1 MSWFLWVYT
10 QGSYHLYRGF
20 ERNEYFV
27 PRGGLRYFGASL
39 VPWLIGGA
47 ACALALWALLAYL
60 LQQRRQLSWAE
71 SCRALR
77 GLGLPSATLALQPLL
92 GLAGVPATLVPIFHA
107 VLACGFTVGLVANA
121 LVSGAPGPRRGE
133 RIGLAVLAVLMA
145 AHFLTFASLN
155 IRQYRALNLGFH
167 DSGQI
172 AEGYHQTFRGHFMMS
187 YNQPYQ
193 KEPGPA
199 TSMDHLFWTRVLA
212 LPIFWLFPY
221 HETILAIHAFAL
233 AFGALP
239 VFLLARHVLNRP
251 LLAIGFSVAYLFCTA
266 TLYLE
271 FRSSYGPSEESQAI
285 ALFLAACYC
294 MTRSRPW
301 WCIFWAACAMAVK
314 ENMAPTAA
322 MIGIWMAVFSS
333 HKRHGVGLAL
343 GAVAYFIIGSRFIL
357 PLINRTGENMIL
369 NFYFKHLG
377 DSYPAILWR
386 IVSDPMYI
394 LGRIAEY
401 RNLSFVLHLLVPVA
415 CLSLLSPSR
424 LAILLP
430 SLFFLLLSDSPTHHY
445 VMFWN
450 HASLVPIIFF
460 SAIHGSETLN
470 SFLADRKFWIGDGR
484 VSVVCTVLACSLLA
498 GWLFFFRMLTPATF
512 DVTPRKQLVRELRA
526 LIPTETSL
534 FSTHR
539 LSAHFT
545 ENLVLHDVNNY
556 LPDGEEYAVFD
567 PLDRWIEPLYAKVI
581 QARDL
586 ILQDSS
592 YGLIYKKQHFFVFR
606 KGAPRN
612 GLWDP
617 YLMQEVPEMDVRVD
631 QVQHGKVRLLGWN
644 TPERTGQRS
653 LKIESF
659 WECLEPVDQEYEVV
673 IRLKLS
679 DDETATTRH
688 LVADWL
694 YPTTIWREGDIVR
707 DVGHID
713 LERDIPAD
721 LKLAIHL
728 AKWKWQIAPP

>member
-1 MSWFLWVYT
+1 
-10 QGSYHLYRGF
+10 LYRGF
-20 ERNEYFV
+20 GRNEYFV
-27 PRGGLRYFGASL
+27 PEGGLKYFGTSL
-39 VPWLIGGA
+39 PLWLIGGV
-47 ACALALWALLAYL
+47 ACALALWALLACL
-60 LQQRRQLSWAE
+60 LQQRRQLSWSE
-71 SCRALR
+71 SWLALR
-77 GLGLPSATLALQPLL
+77 WLGLPSATLVLQPLL
-92 GLAGVPATLVPIFHA
+92 GLAGVPATLVPVFHA
-107 VLACGFTVGLVANA
+107 VLAFGFTVGLIVNA
-121 LVSGAPGPRRGE
+121 LASGRPDSRRGE
-133 RIGLAVLAVLMA
+133 RICLAVLAALMA
-145 AHFLTFASLN
+145 VHFLMFASLN
-155 IRQYRALNLGFH
+155 IRQYRALNLGFG

-172 AEGYHQTFRGHFMMS
+172 AEGYHHTFRGNFMMS

-221 HETILAIHAFAL
+221 HETILVIHALAL
-233 AFGALP
+233 ALGALP
-239 VFLLARHVLNRP
+239 VFLLARHVLKCS
-251 LLAIGFSVAYLFCTA
+251 LLALGFSVAYLFCTA

-271 FRSSYGPSEESQAI
+271 LRSSYGPSEESQTI
-285 ALFLAACYC
+285 ALLLAACYC

-322 MIGIWMAVFSS
+322 MIGTWMAVFSS

-357 PLINRTGENMIL
+357 PLINRTGENMML

-377 DSYPAILWR
+377 DSYSAILWR
-386 IVSDPMYI
+386 VMSDPMYI
-394 LGRIAEY
+394 LGRVAEY
-401 RNLSFVLHLLVPVA
+401 RNLSLVLHLLVPVA

-445 VMFWN
+445 IMFWN

-460 SAIHGSETLN
+460 SAIHGSEKL
-470 SFLADRKFWIGDGR
+470 SSILGGRKFWIGDGR
-484 VSVVCTVLACSLLA
+484 VAAVCTVLACSLLA
-498 GWLFFFRMLTPATF
+498 GWLFFFRMLTPVTF
-512 DVTPRKQLVRELRA
+512 EVTPRKQLVRELRE

-556 LPDGEEYAVFD
+556 VPSGEEYAVFD
-567 PLDRWIEPLYAKVI
+567 PLDRWIKPLYAKVLR
-581 QARDL
+581 ARDL
-586 ILQDSS
+586 ILQDPS
-592 YGLIYKKQHFFVFR
+592 YGLVYKRKHFFIFR
-606 KGAPRN
+606 KGAPRDD
-612 GLWDP
+612 LWDP
-617 YLMQEVPEMDVRVD
+617 YLVPGVPEMDVRVD
-631 QVQHGKVRLLGWN
+631 QVQHGRAKLLGWN
-644 TPERTGQRS
+644 MPERTGQGS

-659 WECLEPVDQEYEVV
+659 WQCLEPVDEEYEVV
-673 IRLKLS
+673 VRLKLS
-679 DDETATTRH
+679 DDETVTTRH
-688 LVADWL
+688 LMADWL
-694 YPTTIWREGDIVR
+694 YPTTIWKEGDIVR

-713 LERDIPAD
+713 LDRDIPAD

-728 AKWKWQIAPP
+728 AKWKWQVTSQ